1 MGNFVVAGLGD
12 RLASTVSVTYL
23 NSGVSDGL
31 VEVERVDEV
40 VAGLKHANGEH
51 KGVFI
56 SSYLGDRLAST
67 VTRYPPSNPTLG
79 QSSKPVSDHTGPPQP
94 EYSCTLAYR
103 LVPRGLVRART
114 LGP

>member
-40 VAGLKHANGEH
+40 VAGLKHSNGEH

-56 SSYLGDRLAST
+56 ALTWGTDLPA
-67 VTRYPPSNPTLG
+67 L
-79 QSSKPVSDHTGPPQP
+79 
-94 EYSCTLAYR
+94 
-103 LVPRGLVRART
+103 
-114 LGP
+114 